1 MEKRRERKKE
11 TERETQ
17 ETHAHSEKRGVD
29 TEREC
34 NLYFLIS

>member
-34 NLYFLIS
+34 NLYVLIS